1 MKNKKIVWLVS
12 GIALVLAYVLYQNG
26 HSTKPATVKPQPALH
41 TGSQELHYPAGAPQL
56 AYLKIQ
62 SVTEVPEPVA
72 EPLTARIA
80 YDENVT
86 ARVSA
91 PIAGRVVKLVGQP
104 GDKVVAGQPLIWLDS
119 PDFGSAVSDLGKA
132 EADARQKE
140 LAYARAKTLYDGEV
154 LARKDMESAETDLK
168 QSRAEMQRA
177 RLRLANLNQ
186 GSSSAASEQ
195 FALRAPISGI
205 IAERQVNPGMEVR
218 PDAASPLFVVTDPA
232 HLWAIIDLP
241 ERDLGKV
248 HAGQAISVEV
258 DAYPDVIFQGRVASV
273 GEALDPA
280 SRRIQV
286 RCELPNADRKLKP
299 EMYARITLLADG
311 SHKVVRVPNSALLTV
326 GVYYYAFVEKAPG
339 VLEKRK
345 VNVELQGREFSIVK
359 EGLKPG
365 DRVVTSGAL
374 LLNSELSSGE

>member
-12 GIALVLAYVLYQNG
+12 SMAIVLAYVLYQNV
-26 HSTKPATVKPQPALH
+26 HSTKTAPVKQQPALH
-41 TGSQELHYPAGAPQL
+41 AGAQELHYPAGAPQL

-62 SVTEVPEPVA
+62 NVTEVPEPVA
-72 EPLTARIA
+72 EPLTARVA

-91 PIAGRVVKLVGQP
+91 PIAGRVVKLEVQP
-104 GDKVVAGQPLIWLDS
+104 GDIVAAGQPLVWLDS

-168 QSRAEMQRA
+168 QSRAEVQRA
-177 RLRLANLNQ
+177 RLRMANLNH
-186 GSSSAASEQ
+186 GSSVAGEK
-195 FALRAPISGI
+195 FAVRAPISGI

-218 PDAASPLFVVTDPA
+218 PDAPGPLFVVTDPA

-258 DAYPDVIFQGRVASV
+258 DAYPDVMFQGRVVSV
-273 GEALDPA
+273 GEALDPS

-311 SHKVVRVPNSALLTV
+311 ARKVVRVPNSALLTT
-326 GVYYYAFVEKAPG
+326 GMYYYAFVEKAPG

>member
-1 MKNKKIVWLVS
+1 MKHKKVILVA
-12 GIALVLAYVLYQNG
+12 GGMAVALACFFYHNA
-26 HSTKPATVKPQPALH
+26 HPTKTAPVKLQSALH
-41 TGSQELHYPAGAPQL
+41 AAPQELHYPAGAPQL

-91 PIAGRVVKLVGQP
+91 PIAGRVVKLGAQP
-104 GDKVVAGQPLIWLDS
+104 GDKVVAGQPLLWLDS

-132 EADARQKE
+132 EADARQKD

-154 LARKDMESAETDLK
+154 LARKDMELAETDLR
-168 QSRAEMQRA
+168 QSRAEVQRA
-177 RLRLANLNQ
+177 RLRMANLNH
-186 GSSSAASEQ
+186 GSSNVSGEQ

-218 PDAASPLFVVTDPA
+218 PDTPNPLFVVTDPA
-232 HLWAIIDLP
+232 HLWAMIDLP
-241 ERDLGKV
+241 ERDLGKAR
-248 HAGQAISVEV
+248 AGQAVAVEV
-258 DAYPDVIFQGRVASV
+258 DAYPNVIFQGRVASV

-286 RCELPNADRKLKP
+286 RCELPNPDRQLKP
-299 EMYARITLLADG
+299 EMYARVTLLADG
-311 SHKVVRVPNSALLTV
+311 ARKVVRVPNSALLTTGMYSYV
-326 GVYYYAFVEKAPG
+326 FVEKLPG

-345 VNVELQGREFSIVK
+345 VNAGLQGREFSIVK
-359 EGLKPG
+359 DGLKPG
-365 DRVVTSGAL
+365 ERVVTSGAL